1 MADWDA
7 QFDAGTLLNNAPSRI
22 TNRSGGPS
30 TSSSS
35 STRRAQPS
43 ALIDD
48 DRDVSM
54 AGPSEA
60 DDLQDIVEPHRKD
73 ETHLEQLMRH
83 WMNERHA
90 PDILDAQDD
99 LLSSLL
105 DHIRRQS
112 EAVQLLRGEMSTSE
126 EEHLRIM
133 LVQTEVERVKFV
145 VRSYIRTRLY
155 KIEKYARHIVSNA
168 EVQRR
173 LTTSELEHARR
184 FAKLTDQHFHHSVLQ
199 SLPESQS
206 RLDDTPILSPTMI
219 NQPDRKRPVFVHA
232 LDDCPPIRFDDGT
245 TLTMRKGHISLMPY
259 SAAETL
265 LSRGQVELV

>member
-1 MADWDA
+1 MDWDA
-7 QFDAGTLLNNAPSRI
+7 EFEAGTLLNDVNNNASSRFS
-22 TNRSGGPS
+22 TRAPNRSS
-30 TSSSS
+30 TST
-35 STRRAQPS
+35 STRGAS
-43 ALIDD
+43 TLVDD

-54 AGPSEA
+54 AAPSDPA
-60 DDLQDIVEPHRKD
+60 ALQDIMNPHRSE
-73 ETHLEQLMRH
+73 ETHLEKLMRH

-90 PDILDAQDD
+90 PEILEAQEGI
-99 LLSSLL
+99 LSSLL

-145 VRSYIRTRLY
+145 VRSYVRTRLY

-173 LTTSELEHARR
+173 LTASELDHARR
-184 FAKLTDQHFHHSVLQ
+184 FANLTDQHFYHSVLQ

-206 RLDDTPILSPTMI
+206 KLDDTPIFVPSLI
-219 NQPDRKRPVFVHA
+219 NEPDQRRPVFVHA

-245 TLTMRKGHISLMPY
+245 SLQMNKGHISLMPY
-259 SAAETL
+259 SAAKEL
-265 LSRGQVELV
+265 LSREQVQLV